1 MRIVHA
7 PLLSLS
13 MLVDR
18 INWEC
23 RLPRHALRW
32 TAPIIL
38 YTIFVCLEL
47 RSRVEKY
54 LIVLATVSIIMFYTS
69 EYSLILYFCFESAG
83 VPLLISII
91 LFGRQPQKVEATKTI
106 LIYIAFPS
114 LPLLLSIL
122 RGSTSVT
129 QLFQNGTI

>member
-1 MRIVHA
+1 
-7 PLLSLS
+7 

-18 INWEC
+18 INWES

-54 LIVLATVSIIMFYTS
+54 LITLATVSIILFYYS
-69 EYSLILYFCFESAG
+69 DFSLILFFCFESAG

-106 LIYIAFPS
+106 LIYIAIPS

-129 QLFQNGTI
+129 QLFQTGTV